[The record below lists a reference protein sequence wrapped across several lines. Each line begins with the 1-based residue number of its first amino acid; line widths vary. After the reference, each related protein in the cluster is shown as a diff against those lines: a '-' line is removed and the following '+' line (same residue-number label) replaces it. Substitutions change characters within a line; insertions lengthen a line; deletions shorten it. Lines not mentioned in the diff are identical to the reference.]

1 MSVKIKKLNLKI
13 KYLNLELQ
21 EVKDISHVANAEWG
35 NYLYHLEKQ
44 HDITIIKKSEKSC
57 DRSCG
62 LNKKQQKKHNKNN
75 DKLFKE
81 LYHNIARVAHPDV
94 TGDDDQ
100 MTKLMKH
107 ATQAN
112 EDHDLIEML
121 DVHESL
127 GLESPELSDDHIKI
141 IEDNIKQKEQQIKT
155 IKSQDAWTWY
165 HADPTQR
172 QQIEQMILKSVGKI
186 N

>member
-57 DRSCG
+57 DRACG

-75 DKLFKE
+75 TKKNSNKLS
-81 LYHNIARVAHPDV
+81 
-94 TGDDDQ
+94 T
-100 MTKLMKH
+100 
-107 ATQAN
+107 AT
-112 EDHDLIEML
+112 H
-121 DVHESL
+121 
-127 GLESPELSDDHIKI
+127 
-141 IEDNIKQKEQQIKT
+141 
-155 IKSQDAWTWY
+155 
-165 HADPTQR
+165 
-172 QQIEQMILKSVGKI
+172 
-186 N
+186 